1 MYRNQYEKPSRENE
15 AEFFEDGKVTNIK
28 VVGIGGAGCNA
39 VNRMIEEGIRNVEFI
54 AVNTDKQVLQQS
66 LAPIKLQIGMRST
79 RGLGAGARPEVG
91 EKAAQ
96 EDIELIKQHL
106 EGADMVFITAGMGGG
121 TGTGASPIFAKVAKE
136 MGALTVAVITL
147 PFEYE
152 GPKRQGVA
160 RQGIERLKEN
170 VDTMLII
177 TNSRILKIIDR
188 KTPIKDAFRKIDEV
202 LKQSVQGISDII
214 SDVGLINVDFAD
226 VKTVLSNKG
235 EAIMGIGVAHGE
247 NRAVEAVKMAM
258 ENPLIENNSF
268 KNAGAMLVV
277 FIGGQDFPM
286 EEYDEASRTIANYC
300 RPNADIIMGVDID
313 ENLKDKV
320 KVIVVA
326 TDFAKDYEEEM
337 IDEPLNDDDIFDD
350 RKVIDVASHYQNKQ
364 SQRFRLL
371 YTNQQKDF
379 ASKPEK
385 VFETN
390 LETPTFIRNR
400 REKLG

>member
-1 MYRNQYEKPSRENE
+1 MYRNQYEQPSLENE
-15 AEFFEDGKVTNIK
+15 AEFAEDGKVTTIK

-39 VNRMIEEGIRNVEFI
+39 VNRMIEEGIRNVDFI

-66 LAPIKLQIGMRST
+66 LAPVKLQIGMRST

-136 MGALTVAVITL
+136 LGALTVAVITI

-152 GPKRQGVA
+152 GPKRHSVA

-235 EAIMGIGVAHGE
+235 EAIMGIGMAHGE

-286 EEYDEASRTIANYC
+286 EEYDEASKTIASYC

-326 TDFAKDYEEEM
+326 TDFSKDYEEEM